1 MLIGGFIM
9 IVEKFE
15 KILKDLAL
23 AAEDAEKCERGN
35 ASAGRRLRKV
45 ALDATKALKEL
56 RASIMEE
63 IKK

>member
-1 MLIGGFIM
+1 M
-9 IVEKFE
+9 IIDKFE
-15 KILKDLAL
+15 KIIKDLTL
-23 AAEDAEKCERGN
+23 AADDAEKCEKGN

-56 RASIMEE
+56 RTQIMEN

>member
-1 MLIGGFIM
+1 M
-9 IVEKFE
+9 IVEKLE
-15 KILKDLAL
+15 KILKDLTL
-23 AAEDAEKCERGN
+23 ATEDAEKCERGN

-56 RASIMEE
+56 RAEVMGE

>member
-1 MLIGGFIM
+1 M

-15 KILKDLAL
+15 KILKDLTL
-23 AAEDAEKCERGN
+23 ATEDAEKCERGN

-45 ALDATKALKEL
+45 ALDAAKALKEL
-56 RASIMEE
+56 RAEIMTE

>member
-1 MLIGGFIM
+1 M
-9 IVEKFE
+9 IVEKLE
-15 KILKDLAL
+15 KILKDLTL
-23 AAEDAEKCERGN
+23 ATEDAEKCERGN

-56 RASIMEE
+56 RSKVMDE

>member
-1 MLIGGFIM
+1 M
-9 IVEKFE
+9 IVEKLE
-15 KILKDLAL
+15 KILKDLTL
-23 AAEDAEKCERGN
+23 ATEDAEKCERGN

-56 RASIMEE
+56 RAEIMTE

>member
-1 MLIGGFIM
+1 M

-15 KILKDLAL
+15 KILKDLTL
-23 AAEDAEKCERGN
+23 ATEDAEKCEKGN

-56 RASIMEE
+56 RAQIMDE

>member
-1 MLIGGFIM
+1 M

-15 KILKDLAL
+15 KILKELSLAV
-23 AAEDAEKCERGN
+23 EDAEKCEKGN

-45 ALDATKALKEL
+45 SLEAMKALKDL
-56 RASIMEE
+56 RLEIMEN

>member
-1 MLIGGFIM
+1 M

-15 KILKDLAL
+15 KILKDLTL
-23 AAEDAEKCERGN
+23 ATEDAEKCERGN

-56 RASIMEE
+56 RAEIMTE

>member
-1 MLIGGFIM
+1 M
-9 IVEKFE
+9 IIEKFE
-15 KILKDLAL
+15 KIIKDLAL
-23 AAEDAEKCERGN
+23 AADDAEKCEKGN

-56 RASIMEE
+56 RSEIMEN

>member
-1 MLIGGFIM
+1 M

-15 KILKDLAL
+15 QILKDLTL
-23 AAEDAEKCERGN
+23 ATEDAEKCEKGN

-56 RASIMEE
+56 RASIMDE

>member
-1 MLIGGFIM
+1 M

-15 KILKDLAL
+15 KILKELTLAT
-23 AAEDAEKCERGN
+23 EDAEKCEKGN

>member
-1 MLIGGFIM
+1 M
-9 IVEKFE
+9 IVDKFE
-15 KILKDLAL
+15 KILKDLTL
-23 AAEDAEKCERGN
+23 ATEDAEKCEKGN

-56 RASIMEE
+56 RAQIMEE

>member
-1 MLIGGFIM
+1 M
-9 IVEKFE
+9 IVEKLE
-15 KILKDLAL
+15 KILKDLTL
-23 AAEDAEKCERGN
+23 ATEDAEKCERGN

-56 RASIMEE
+56 RSEIMDE

>member
-1 MLIGGFIM
+1 M

-15 KILKDLAL
+15 KILKELTLAT
-23 AAEDAEKCERGN
+23 EDAEKCEKGN

-56 RASIMEE
+56 RASIMDE